1 MKKKILII
9 VAAIIVVSFF
19 AALWINQQSQP
30 GKLDAFAQ
38 CLKEND
44 AVFYG
49 TFWCSYCQSQK
60 KMFGR
65 SAKYLPYVE
74 CSTSDGRGQL
84 ATCKDKKIE
93 GYPAWEFSD
102 GSRLS
107 GAISLTQLS
116 EKTGCQLPQ

>member
-9 VAAIIVVSFF
+9 SIIFVIGFF
-19 AALWINQQSQP
+19 AVLLINQQRQP
-30 GKLDAFAQ
+30 GKFDVFAQ
-38 CLKEND
+38 CLKEKN

-60 KMFGR
+60 KMFGK

-74 CSTSDGRGQL
+74 CSTPDGRGQL
-84 ATCKDKKIE
+84 TVCKDKKIE
-93 GYPAWEFSD
+93 GYPAWELSD

-107 GAISLTQLS
+107 GAIPLAQLS

>member
-9 VAAIIVVSFF
+9 SIIFVIGFF
-19 AALWINQQSQP
+19 AVLLINQQRQP
-30 GKLDAFAQ
+30 GKFDVFAQ
-38 CLKEND
+38 CLKEKN

-60 KMFGR
+60 KMFGK

-74 CSTSDGRGQL
+74 CSTPDGRGQL
-84 ATCKDKKIE
+84 TVCKDKKIE

-107 GAISLTQLS
+107 GAIPLAQLS